1 MNDVKC
7 TGEVKKHNPHSAR
20 WLVQVGVDMVEQ
32 VDDGILISKS
42 RLIRKLDGVQEWLD
56 SVLELLQ
63 DESLHGLH
71 NAGGQCHYI

>member
-1 MNDVKC
+1 
-7 TGEVKKHNPHSAR
+7 
-20 WLVQVGVDMVEQ
+20 MVEQ

-63 DESLHGLH
+63 DELLDGLYGV
-71 NAGGQCHYI
+71 GGQCHGS